1 MASADD
7 IFRLDPIIH
16 RIGEL
21 LFALTTQE
29 LPKGRIWTTSLL
41 DVRFDESGGFSDKI
55 RVTCKNAEVV
65 SLSMPT
71 ELTLQLIELGNAR
84 PKGQDRWYGFKF
96 EVTSAGS
103 CQVDLNYDPACAN
116 DPDFFAS

>member
-1 MASADD
+1 MATADD

-16 RIGEL
+16 RIAQL
-21 LFALTTQE
+21 LFALTNQE
-29 LPKGRIWTTSLL
+29 LPEGRSWTTSLL
-41 DVRFDESGGFSDKI
+41 DVRFEDSGAFGYKI
-55 RVTCKNAEVV
+55 RVTCKNADVV
-65 SLSMPT
+65 GLNMPT
-71 ELTLQLIELGNAR
+71 EITLQLIELGNAR
-84 PKGQDRWYGFKF
+84 PKGQDHWYGFKL